1 MKLVNSNFLALIDE
15 IEFYCD
21 GLTIVLASSTN
32 SNIVEALRVRDN
44 NKECSLFLVTFL
56 LDNFFYW
63 NVIHTFYGF

>member
-21 GLTIVLASSTN
+21 GLPIVLASSTNN

-44 NKECSLFLVTFL
+44 NKECSLFLVYIF
-56 LDNFFYW
+56 
-63 NVIHTFYGF
+63 VR

>member
-44 NKECSLFLVTFL
+44 NKECSSFLVYIF
-56 LDNFFYW
+56 
-63 NVIHTFYGF
+63 VR